1 MTVATE
7 ILIVDDDTDTR
18 ELLQEILQLR
28 GYVPTICA
36 NGDEALT
43 HLRAHRPPSLILL
56 DLNMPVMTGYEFR
69 AAQREDKALADVP
82 VIVMTS
88 EKVIDLDALGGL
100 LVITKPFRADQL
112 LTAIQRVSPP
122 T

>member
-1 MTVATE
+1 MSAE

-18 ELLQEILQLR
+18 ELLQEILHLR
-28 GYVPTICA
+28 GYRPTVCA

-43 HLRAHRPPSLILL
+43 HLRTSRPPSLILL
-56 DLNMPVMTGYEFR
+56 DLHMPVMTGYEFR
-69 AAQREDKALADVP
+69 AAQREDRALARVP

-88 EKVIDLDALGGL
+88 DKEIDQEALGGVQ
-100 LVITKPFRADQL
+100 VIPKPFRADQL
-112 LTAIQRVSPP
+112 LTAIQRVSSP